1 MKQTAELIVLAHTR
15 FGENSIVLHT
25 LSEEYGRRSFLVRV
39 SSRTSM
45 ALFLPLNILQ
55 AEITENPKS
64 NLWTARN
71 FVSLYPLNGLRN
83 DLRKNTM
90 ALFMSEVLYRVIK
103 EEMNE
108 TDLEAWLKGQIL
120 LLDGLESDFSNF
132 HLLFLLSLCSILG
145 FSPEPADLSPFA
157 GEHFQ
162 TLEALVTKPLEEALL
177 IPLTGQAR
185 NETAE
190 SVLRYIEYHTESAVR
205 VRSLAVL
212 REIFA

>member
-39 SSRTSM
+39 SQRTAM

-64 NLWTARN
+64 TLWTARN
-71 FVSLYPLNGLRN
+71 FVCLHPLNGLRN
-83 DLRKNTM
+83 DLKKNTM
-90 ALFMSEVLYRVIK
+90 ALFMSEVLYRVVK
-103 EEMNE
+103 EDMDEMGL
-108 TDLEAWLKGQIL
+108 TAWMKGQIF

-132 HLLFLLSLCSILG
+132 HLLFLLSLCTILG

-157 GEHFQ
+157 GEHYQ
-162 TLEALVTKPLEEALL
+162 TIEALITKPLEEALL
-177 IPLTGQAR
+177 IPMNGQAR

-205 VRSLAVL
+205 IRSLAVL